1 MLSLEGRVALV
12 TGGGRGIGRAISLLL
27 ARVGAKVAV
36 NYRSNEGAA
45 NAAVESIR
53 SAGGTA
59 VALAADV
66 SRPEEAARLVGE
78 TEARLGPLD
87 VLVVNHGIW
96 LRAPIDVMTPEQ
108 WDEMLRINLG
118 GAYAVCHHAAR
129 AMIPRKRGAIVTIAS
144 TAGQRGEPYHSHY
157 AASKGALLAFTKSL
171 AAELAPHGIRVNCV
185 SPGWVLTEMSRN
197 ALEGP
202 GAADALAAIPLGRP
216 GTPDEIA
223 GPVAFL
229 ASDLASYLYGEVLSV
244 NGGAVMAE

>member
-1 MLSLEGRVALV
+1 MLTLEGRVVIV

-36 NYRSNEGAA
+36 NYRSNEEAA
-45 NAAVESIR
+45 SATVDSIR

-66 SRPEEAARLVGE
+66 SQPEEAARLVAE

-96 LRAPIDVMTPEQ
+96 LRAPIDDMTPEQ
-108 WDEMLRINLG
+108 WDDMLRINLG
-118 GAYAVCHHAAR
+118 GAYAVCHHASR

-144 TAGQRGEPYHSHY
+144 TAGQRGEPYHSHS
-157 AASKGALLAFTKSL
+157 AASNGALLAFTTSL

-185 SPGWVLTEMSRN
+185 SPGWVLTEMSRG

>member
-1 MLSLEGRVALV
+1 MLTLEGRVALV

-36 NYRSNEGAA
+36 NYRGNEEAA
-45 NAAVESIR
+45 SATVDSIR
-53 SAGGTA
+53 TAGGTA
-59 VALAADV
+59 VALPADV
-66 SRPEEAARLVGE
+66 SRPEEAARLLAE

-96 LRAPIDVMTPEQ
+96 LRAPIDAMTPEQ
-108 WDEMLRINLG
+108 WDEMLRVNLG

-129 AMIPRKRGAIVTIAS
+129 AMIPRRRGAIVTIAS
-144 TAGQRGEPYHSHY
+144 TAGQRGEPYHAHY

-185 SPGWVLTEMSRN
+185 SPGWVLTDMSRG
-197 ALEGP
+197 ALQGP
-202 GAADALAAIPLGRP
+202 GAADAVAAIPLGRP

>member
-1 MLSLEGRVALV
+1 MLTLEGRVALV

-36 NYRSNEGAA
+36 NYRGNEEAA
-45 NAAVESIR
+45 
-53 SAGGTA
+53 
-59 VALAADV
+59 V
-66 SRPEEAARLVGE
+66 SRPEEAARLLAE

-96 LRAPIDVMTPEQ
+96 LRAPIDAMTPEQ
-108 WDEMLRINLG
+108 WDEMLRVNLG

-129 AMIPRKRGAIVTIAS
+129 AMIPRRRGAIVTIAS
-144 TAGQRGEPYHSHY
+144 TAGQRGEPYHAHY

-185 SPGWVLTEMSRN
+185 SPGWVLTDMSRG
-197 ALEGP
+197 ALQGP
-202 GAADALAAIPLGRP
+202 GAADAVAAIPLGRP

>member
-12 TGGGRGIGRAISLLL
+12 TGGGRGIGQAISLLL

-45 NAAVESIR
+45 NATVESIR

-108 WDEMLRINLG
+108 WDETLRINLG

-185 SPGWVLTEMSRN
+185 SPGWVLTEMSRD